1 MRVCPR
7 GAIDIHNILIRNKY
21 KNNCKK
27 RLNILILLI
36 YITCAIIKAK
46 VKIKQANKAIY
57 KVACTEEA
65 KSYKSQEVCNER
77 KTNFCREKA

>member
-1 MRVCPR
+1 M
-7 GAIDIHNILIRNKY
+7 
-21 KNNCKK
+21 
-27 RLNILILLI
+27 
-36 YITCAIIKAK
+36 TCAIIKAK
-46 VKIKQANKAIY
+46 VKVKQANKAIY